1 MALRSA
7 SLRSI
12 IVSAAVATIA
22 MACKVER
29 HDPRLVADTSR
40 AANEVDAATL
50 PTPSLVRR
58 VAFRV
63 PLEAEIADTVM
74 LRSVRRGRA
83 LLRNTRDSLR
93 SYVGNRLNC
102 VSCHAQDGTQQNAM
116 PWVGVYARFPQYRA
130 RNGYV
135 QIIEDRVND
144 CFKRSMNGRPLVPES
159 REMRD
164 IVNYFA
170 FLSLG
175 YPQGAEVVGQGIPPV
190 SPVPGSEARGRAIF
204 ASKCAVCHGGNGQ
217 GTQAAPPVWGPQ
229 SYNIG
234 AGMARVRTAA
244 AFVKELMPQ
253 NAPRT
258 LSAQEAY
265 DVATFINRRPRP
277 DFKTKERDWPRGDP
291 PPDVAYPTTA
301 GRARRAGGASDP
313 K

>member
-1 MALRSA
+1 MPLTTA

-12 IVSAAVATIA
+12 TLLAAVAVASIA
-22 MACKVER
+22 TACKVER
-29 HDPRLVADTSR
+29 YEPRFPADTSR
-40 AANEVDAATL
+40 AANEADAATL
-50 PTPSLVRR
+50 PTPTLVRR

-63 PLEAEIADTVM
+63 PLESEIADTVM

-93 SYVGNRLNC
+93 TYVGNRLNC

-130 RNGYV
+130 RSGYV

-144 CFKRSMNGRPLVPES
+144 CFKRSMNGRALVPES

-175 YPQGAEVVGQGIPPV
+175 YPQGAEVVGQGLPPV
-190 SPVPGSEARGRAIF
+190 APVPGNEARGRAIY
-204 ASKCAVCHGGNGQ
+204 ASKCAVCHGANGQ
-217 GTQAAPPVWGPQ
+217 GTQVAPPVWGPQ
-229 SYNIG
+229 SFNVG
-234 AGMARVRTAA
+234 AGMSRVRTAA
-244 AFVKELMPQ
+244 AFIKEVMPQ

-258 LSAQEAY
+258 LSGQEAY
-265 DVATFINRRPRP
+265 DVATFITKKPRP

-301 GRARRAGGASDP
+301 KRAKQGA